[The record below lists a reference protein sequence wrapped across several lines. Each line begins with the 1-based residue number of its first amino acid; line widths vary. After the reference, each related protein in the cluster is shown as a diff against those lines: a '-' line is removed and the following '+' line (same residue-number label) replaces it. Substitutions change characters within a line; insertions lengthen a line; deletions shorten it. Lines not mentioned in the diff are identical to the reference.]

1 MGGTAS
7 DLRGQAPAEPRAT
20 RTEANGTAQ
29 AMSQAAPTPEEL
41 GLVPGR
47 PRVTPT
53 RTDTPPVVD
62 GVLDD
67 EVWRTAAHL
76 TEFTQ
81 QSPIEGA
88 DGTEATD
95 VYIAY
100 DSDNIYF
107 GLHAHYEDP
116 SIMRSNR
123 VERDRAS
130 MDDLLTIYFDTF
142 LDQQRGYDF
151 DVNGHGV
158 QGDGIMSTGR
168 RGFRPGSG
176 TVAQAIPPADRS
188 WNALFETGAQLV
200 GDGFTAEMSIP
211 FKSLRTRSRPRESPT
226 AGDSRLFGR
235 SSPRT
240 RRIRSGRR
248 CRVTKPVSSR
258 RWGSSRG

>member
-1 MGGTAS
+1 MRLPSRSPLGHCAVGLVGGLLVGGAAS
-7 DLRGQAPAEPRAT
+7 ELQAQAEPRT
-20 RTEANGTAQ
+20 PQTEAVGAQ
-29 AMSQAAPTPEEL
+29 AMSQAALTGRIPTPEEL

-53 RTDTPPVVD
+53 RTDTPPVLD

-88 DGTEATD
+88 AGTEATD

-116 SIMRSNR
+116 SIMRANR

-130 MDDLLTIYFDTF
+130 MDDLLNH
-142 LDQQRGYDF
+142 LLR
-151 DVNGHGV
+151 HL
-158 QGDGIMSTGR
+158 
-168 RGFRPGSG
+168 PGS
-176 TVAQAIPPADRS
+176 A
-188 WNALFETGAQLV
+188 TG
-200 GDGFTAEMSIP
+200 I
-211 FKSLRTRSRPRESPT
+211 
-226 AGDSRLFGR
+226 
-235 SSPRT
+235 
-240 RRIRSGRR
+240 
-248 CRVTKPVSSR
+248 
-258 RWGSSRG
+258 